1 MNWIPFETCR
11 LILLS
16 VPIACVDIAI
26 VSEGRILLVE
36 RMDAPAE
43 GQYWLPGGRVHKGEL
58 LKDAAS
64 RKALVE
70 VGIACNV
77 RPIVHTAEKI
87 FDDGLER
94 SPIDLNR
101 LGFRPRR

>member
-1 MNWIPFETCR
+1 MNWIPFETYR
-11 LILLS
+11 QILLS

-43 GQYWLPGGRVHKGEL
+43 GEYWLPGGRVHKGEL
-58 LKDAAS
+58 LKDGAS

-77 RPIVHTAEKI
+77 GPIVHTAETI
-87 FDDGLER
+87 FDDGPDGIVVDNINTYFFIL
-94 SPIDLNR
+94 
-101 LGFRPRR
+101 